1 MDILIEGTGAM
12 ACLFAARFAQ
22 AKMPVTLSGTWQEA
36 LSALKENGVRLVER
50 DGSERAY
57 PVSVVERAC
66 HSRHFEQALVLVKS
80 WQTEATAE
88 RLKDC
93 LSPSG
98 LALTLQNGLGNQEQL
113 EKARGS
119 GRVCLGVTTAG
130 ATLLGNAQVIAL
142 ATVLQ
147 LAAPGSP
154 LCYSSE
160 PMAMDVQSGL
170 FEGLFPAADMVRA
183 AHVQMAKRYGIPIF
197 IGGWG
202 TCSKAPDVQAGYEKA
217 FSAFIA
223 YLSGA
228 DMTSGPGL
236 LENWTV
242 LTFEQLLIDLSW
254 QSSRL
259 EGNRK
264 SWLDT
269 KLLFERGHAD
279 ENDVDALMLLNHKE
293 AIEFIV
299 EAVPE
304 YGISEPVVRNLQSV
318 LMQGLLT
325 NPEALGQT
333 RRSVVNITD
342 SVYLPLQIPQL
353 LDELLAQIIE
363 KTRNIKNPIEASFF
377 LWLNIAY
384 LQPFEDGNKRTS
396 RLCANLPLLLQN
408 CAPLAFLDVE
418 QADYALAVLGVYE
431 QQNPALAVELFE
443 WTYRRSVAKYAA
455 ILESLGSPDQFR
467 QRYRERLGDGVR
479 QVVAERIA
487 LNDAVAALGTPP
499 EDNAAFKAAL
509 HQELKS
515 LSVFNCARYR
525 LGLSLTERWIADG
538 RPGF

>member
-1 MDILIEGTGAM
+1 MATRRNISNEILVYLRQQRAVGVTECSPETITAGIDAPRPTVNRHLAT
-12 ACLFAARFAQ
+12 LAADQVVRKLYAGP
-22 AKMPVTLSGTWQEA
+22 ATRYALPATPPATLAPAESGFKFDEA
-36 LSALKENGVRLVER
+36 N
-50 DGSERAY
+50 
-57 PVSVVERAC
+57 
-66 HSRHFEQALVLVKS
+66 QALIDTLTAPIGTRTHVSYKRDFVES
-80 WQTEATAE
+80 YVPNQTSLLPAALAE
-88 RLKDC
+88 EL
-93 LSPSG
+93 
-98 LALTLQNGLGNQEQL
+98 LALGR
-113 EKARGS
+113 ARGQQP
-119 GRVCLGVTTAG
+119 AG
-130 ATLLGNAQVIAL
+130 TYARK
-142 ATVLQ
+142 VL
-147 LAAPGSP
+147 
-154 LCYSSE
+154 
-160 PMAMDVQSGL
+160 
-170 FEGLFPAADMVRA
+170 
-183 AHVQMAKRYGIPIF
+183 
-197 IGGWG
+197 
-202 TCSKAPDVQAGYEKA
+202 
-217 FSAFIA
+217 
-223 YLSGA
+223 
-228 DMTSGPGL
+228 
-236 LENWTV
+236 
-242 LTFEQLLIDLSW
+242 EQLLIDLSW

-293 AIEFIV
+293 AIEFIID
-299 EAVPE
+299 AVPE
-304 YGISEPVVRNLQSV
+304 HGISEMVVRNLQSV

-353 LDELLAQIIE
+353 LEELLAQIVE
-363 KTRNIKNPIEASFF
+363 KTSNIKNPIEASFF

-479 QVVAERIA
+479 QVVADRIA
-487 LNDAVAALGTPP
+487 LDDAVAALGIPP

-515 LSVFNCARYR
+515 LAVFNCARYR

-538 RPGF
+538 RPGL